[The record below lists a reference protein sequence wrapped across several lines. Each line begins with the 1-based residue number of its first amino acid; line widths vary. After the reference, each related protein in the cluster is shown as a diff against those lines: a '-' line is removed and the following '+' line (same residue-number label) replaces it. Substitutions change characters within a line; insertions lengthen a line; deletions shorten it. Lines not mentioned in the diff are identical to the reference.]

1 MERTEISGKD
11 IILHEEKSPE
21 EREKELQK
29 LKKESD
35 NLESW
40 EE

>member
-1 MERTEISGKD
+1 MERTEIGSKD
-11 IILHEEKSPE
+11 IILHEEKSLE

-35 NLESW
+35 KLKSW